1 MKIDIHISNPTGTL
15 DRFEGRIRGAITEV
29 LAEIEGKIALPDV
42 RIEIDDDAKSAIP
55 ETGVGGYAPS
65 ANLLKIHIDPDFE
78 GLEENIDAEIKSTLA
93 HELHHC
99 ARWAAIGYGNRL
111 LEALVSEGLADHFDI
126 EINGGTP
133 KPWST
138 ALTASELETV
148 GKMAEREFSNKEYSH
163 SLWFFGAD
171 TIRIPRWAGYSLGF
185 VLVGKYLEETGKRAS
200 ELVSESADSFILKQ

>member
-1 MKIDIHISNPTGTL
+1 MKTDIQISNPAGTL
-15 DRFEGRIRGAITEV
+15 DRFERSIRVTI
-29 LAEIEGKIALPDV
+29 AEILMDIEGKIVLPDV

-78 GLEENIDAEIKSTLA
+78 GLEESIDTEIKSTLA

-99 ARWAAIGYGNRL
+99 ARWASIGYGNTL

-138 ALTASELETV
+138 ALTATELEEV
-148 GKMAEREFSNKEYSH
+148 GRMAEREFSNKEYSH
-163 SLWFFGAD
+163 SVWFFGAD
-171 TIRIPRWAGYSLGF
+171 TVHIPRWAGYSLGF
-185 VLVGKYLEETGKRAS
+185 ALVGKYLQKTGKRAS
-200 ELVSESADSFILKQ
+200 ELVSESADSFLLKQ